1 MTQQHILVLS
11 SWYPTQDMPFVG
23 NFVQRQAKLFA
34 TKFQVTVLHTKSDES
49 ISELNIVEHTEGNF
63 REIIIYHPKGR
74 NLFQKFQNQKKA
86 FRTGLKLIQNVT
98 LIHAHVLLPKGL
110 QFIQAKKYFNCPLLV
125 TEHGSYFR
133 PEARSK
139 RSLIDKIILSKVKRQ
154 IDQLTAVSEFSKKDL
169 QIDFPNFKIQIL
181 PNHIDTD
188 IFIPK
193 EKEKKKRK
201 EFLHISTLDEQLKNP
216 KGMIDACKQLIDE
229 GIHDFHLTIICDE
242 SFEKWLNYSDSQ
254 QLSKSITF
262 HGAKKWDELIHYY
275 HQADAFILFSTY
287 ETFSIVLA
295 ESWSCGIPTLTT
307 PVGIGYNLPEELGIQ
322 VEINAVES
330 LSAAMKTI
338 IKEERAFDSSV
349 IRSYAE
355 PYSGERIISIF
366 EEISASL
373 RYALI
378 LRTTQPDDD

>member
-1 MTQQHILVLS
+1 MTSKKHILVLS

-49 ISELNIVEHTEGNF
+49 INELKIVEHTEGNF
-63 REIIIYHPKGR
+63 REIVIYHPKEG

-86 FRTGLKLIQNVT
+86 FKTGLKLIQNVT

-110 QFIQAKKYFNCPLLV
+110 QFIQAKKHFKCPLLV

-139 RSLIDKIILSKVKRQ
+139 RSLVDTLILSKVKRH

-169 QIDFPNFKIQIL
+169 QLDFPAFKIDIL
-181 PNHIDTD
+181 PNHIDTSV
-188 IFIPK
+188 FIPQ
-193 EKEKKKRK
+193 EKEKRRRK

-216 KGMIDACKQLIDE
+216 KGIIDACKKLVDE
-229 GIHDFHLTIICDE
+229 GTYDFHLTIICDE
-242 SFEKWLNYSDSQ
+242 SFEKWLNYSDAEL
-254 QLSKSITF
+254 LSDYITF
-262 HGAKKWDELIHYY
+262 HGAKKWGELVQFY
-275 HQADAFILFSTY
+275 QQSDAFILFSTY
-287 ETFSIVLA
+287 ETFSIVLT

-307 PVGIGYNLPEELGIQ
+307 PVGIGYNLPEKLGIQ
-322 VEINAVES
+322 VEINSVES
-330 LSAAMKTI
+330 LSTAMKTI
-338 IKEERAFDSSV
+338 IHEERVFDSSV

-355 PYSGERIISIF
+355 PYSGEKIISIF
-366 EEISASL
+366 EKI
-373 RYALI
+373 I
-378 LRTTQPDDD
+378 LMLDV